1 MAIHLIYAR
10 AANGVIGK
18 DNAMPWHL
26 PEDMAHFR
34 TQTRGCPVIM
44 GRRTWDS
51 LPPRFRPLPGRR
63 NLVLTRQP
71 GWEADGAEGCGSL
84 DEALERLCGVE
95 KAFVIGGA
103 ELYALALPTAR
114 WLVLTEVAGDFAG
127 DAFFP
132 AWNRAEF
139 EETERLPGSAAS
151 ETEPGCA
158 FVEGAVDGLVTPE
171 GVAAM
176 VRSGD
181 KPRPEK
187 PVPSA
192 DTPAA
197 PKERIHQSWA
207 YRGVNRFAVTLTR
220 DDRPDDPLV
229 LIMERRGPLSWKLA
243 GVDLTPDPMG

>member
-1 MAIHLIYAR
+1 MKKIAIGLVAAILGLALVACFISPFVAAQRLIRAARTGDVAGLEQTVDFPALRASLKSELNAR
-10 AANGVIGK
+10 AAMEIR
-18 DNAMPWHL
+18 D
-26 PEDMAHFR
+26 R
-34 TQTRGCPVIM
+34 TGENR
-44 GRRTWDS
+44 
-51 LPPRFRPLPGRR
+51 
-63 NLVLTRQP
+63 
-71 GWEADGAEGCGSL
+71 
-84 DEALERLCGVE
+84 
-95 KAFVIGGA
+95 
-103 ELYALALPTAR
+103 ALAALGMMLAPS
-114 WLVLTEVAGDFAG
+114 L
-127 DAFFP
+127 
-132 AWNRAEF
+132 
-139 EETERLPGSAAS
+139 
-151 ETEPGCA
+151 
-158 FVEGAVDGLVTPE
+158 VEGAVDGLVTPE

-192 DTPAA
+192 DTPAT

>member
-1 MAIHLIYAR
+1 MKKIAIGLVAAILGLALVACFISPFVAAQRLIR
-10 AANGVIGK
+10 AA
-18 DNAMPWHL
+18 
-26 PEDMAHFR
+26 R
-34 TQTRGCPVIM
+34 M
-44 GRRTWDS
+44 GD
-51 LPPRFRPLPGRR
+51 
-63 NLVLTRQP
+63 
-71 GWEADGAEGCGSL
+71 
-84 DEALERLCGVE
+84 
-95 KAFVIGGA
+95 
-103 ELYALALPTAR
+103 
-114 WLVLTEVAGDFAG
+114 VAGLEQTVD
-127 DAFFP
+127 FP
-132 AWNRAEF
+132 AFRAS
-139 EETERLPGSAAS
+139 LKMLAPSL
-151 ETEPGCA
+151 
-158 FVEGAVDGLVTPE
+158 VEGAVDGLVTPE

-187 PVPSA
+187 PVPAA